1 MRAQSTTTR
10 VKERRPHRLDK
21 PYLAAYRRAVS
32 RARALRMKRSIVV
45 STLKAVVEALM
56 YSLRSRGTKALEE
69 PPTKRRLSQLSD
81 AQVIEV
87 GDRLQKL
94 NPKIARAWT
103 AEEVKALLQARG

>member
-1 MRAQSTTTR
+1 MRAQSTTIR
-10 VKERRPHRLDK
+10 VKERRPQRC
-21 PYLAAYRRAVS
+21 
-32 RARALRMKRSIVV
+32 ALNVV
-45 STLKAVVEALM
+45 VDALM
-56 YSLRSRGTKALEE
+56 YSLRSRGIKALQE

-94 NPKIARAWT
+94 KPAIARAWT